1 MSGFDYNKV
10 KDPEFFRENRLKAHS
25 DHVCYAGMDEES
37 RGCTSLRHSLNG
49 LWKFAY
55 APNYSSAIAGFEAEG
70 CDCRGWADIL
80 VPAHIQMEGYD
91 APQYANI
98 DYPWDGREE
107 IAPGRIPE
115 RFNPTASYVRYFNV
129 PENMKG
135 RPVYISFQG
144 AESAL
149 ALWCNGHY
157 VGYSEDSFTPA
168 EFELTAFLKDGENK
182 LAVQVFKWSSSSWC
196 EDQDF
201 FRFSG
206 IYRDVYLYTVPEV
219 HVWDL
224 KVMTLLNDTF
234 DQAELTVD
242 LETAG
247 NGKISA
253 DLIWEDRNYRYDQA
267 FRSNPG
273 QVTASR
279 VIARSEAVT
288 TQDGER
294 AHMAFTV
301 ENPLLW
307 SAEKPQ
313 LYKLLIQVWDE
324 QGKLLEVIPQ
334 QVGFRRF
341 EIADHLMKLNGKRI
355 VFKGVNRHE
364 FSSRTGRVVSE
375 AELWQDLVTMKQH
388 NINAI
393 RTCHYPDDSRIYELC
408 DRLGLYMIDECNLE
422 SHGSWDP
429 VVWGKAD
436 IDSVVPGN
444 KPEWNAMMLDRA
456 DSMYQRDKNHPAVL
470 IWSCGNEAFGGKNI
484 YDMSQFFRSQ
494 DPGRVVHYEGI
505 CNDRRYPD
513 TSDIESRMY
522 TPVPYIEEWLREH
535 PQKPYICCEYTHA
548 MGNSCG
554 AMHKYTDL
562 TDREP
567 LYQGGFIWDY
577 VDQSIYKKDRYGRE
591 FQAYGGDFD
600 DRPNDGNF
608 SGNGI
613 VYGGDRTP
621 SPKMQEVRYNYQNIS
636 AQVGE
641 KSVLIKNKNL
651 FADTGEFDCFVR
663 LEKEG
668 RLLEERLLPTAVAS
682 GAEEEYPLPV
692 SVPGEAGEYTVT
704 ASFRLKQD
712 TAWAGAGHEVAFG
725 QGIFTRTD
733 GIIADRPLAQKSPLQ
748 VIQGSQNLGVRG
760 EEFEALFSYRSGCL
774 VSYRYGG
781 RELLKTAPR
790 PNFWRAPIDNDCGNR
805 MMQRYGQWKLA
816 SMYGGIFDIAR
827 EDLSVTEED
836 GCAVICFKWKLPTT
850 PAAHC
855 HIRYRVYGD
864 GTIETTMTYDS
875 VEGLGDMPEFGML
888 FKLDADLENVEWYG
902 NGPEETYADR
912 QQGAKLGLYSNKVA
926 DNMAR
931 YMVPQECGNKTQ
943 VRYAKVTD
951 NCGRGMLFAGKGM
964 SFSAL
969 PWTPHEIE
977 NAAHAYELPQVHYTV
992 VRAALAQMGVGGD
1005 DSWGARVHEEYLLPS
1020 KGKLEFT
1027 FRFKGI

>member
-70 CDCRGWADIL
+70 YDCRGWADIR

-444 KPEWNAMMLDRA
+444 KPEIGRA
-456 DSMYQRDKNHPAVL
+456 
-470 IWSCGNEAFGGKNI
+470 SCRE
-484 YDMSQFFRSQ
+484 
-494 DPGRVVHYEGI
+494 RV
-505 CNDRRYPD
+505 
-513 TSDIESRMY
+513 
-522 TPVPYIEEWLREH
+522 
-535 PQKPYICCEYTHA
+535 
-548 MGNSCG
+548 
-554 AMHKYTDL
+554 
-562 TDREP
+562 
-567 LYQGGFIWDY
+567 
-577 VDQSIYKKDRYGRE
+577 
-591 FQAYGGDFD
+591 
-600 DRPNDGNF
+600 
-608 SGNGI
+608 
-613 VYGGDRTP
+613 
-621 SPKMQEVRYNYQNIS
+621 S
-636 AQVGE
+636 A
-641 KSVLIKNKNL
+641 
-651 FADTGEFDCFVR
+651 
-663 LEKEG
+663 
-668 RLLEERLLPTAVAS
+668 
-682 GAEEEYPLPV
+682 
-692 SVPGEAGEYTVT
+692 
-704 ASFRLKQD
+704 
-712 TAWAGAGHEVAFG
+712 
-725 QGIFTRTD
+725 
-733 GIIADRPLAQKSPLQ
+733 
-748 VIQGSQNLGVRG
+748 
-760 EEFEALFSYRSGCL
+760 
-774 VSYRYGG
+774 
-781 RELLKTAPR
+781 
-790 PNFWRAPIDNDCGNR
+790 
-805 MMQRYGQWKLA
+805 
-816 SMYGGIFDIAR
+816 
-827 EDLSVTEED
+827 
-836 GCAVICFKWKLPTT
+836 
-850 PAAHC
+850 
-855 HIRYRVYGD
+855 
-864 GTIETTMTYDS
+864 
-875 VEGLGDMPEFGML
+875 
-888 FKLDADLENVEWYG
+888 
-902 NGPEETYADR
+902 
-912 QQGAKLGLYSNKVA
+912 
-926 DNMAR
+926 
-931 YMVPQECGNKTQ
+931 
-943 VRYAKVTD
+943 
-951 NCGRGMLFAGKGM
+951 
-964 SFSAL
+964 
-969 PWTPHEIE
+969 
-977 NAAHAYELPQVHYTV
+977 
-992 VRAALAQMGVGGD
+992 
-1005 DSWGARVHEEYLLPS
+1005 
-1020 KGKLEFT
+1020 
-1027 FRFKGI
+1027 